1 MVNNKINVR
10 SKNKQNKQNKQKKT
24 VKKKSGN
31 KVMLSRSPSINKLL
45 DVTSL
50 VSNKPN
56 NINLCNSLLKLKVN
70 VNNKSRCL
78 NYNDKHVI
86 NFLLNNLKSSKRL
99 DPTRFIS
106 PKQIMSNCWFNTMFV
121 TFFFS
126 DKGRK
131 YFRFFRNLMITGK
144 KYDNTYISDT
154 KIRKLLFALNLFIEA
169 SYNQKNTSLFDNINY
184 LTNNL
189 NTNFFIKEI
198 YDNINKDN
206 LENSIPNIKDAG
218 NPLVYYKTIIKYL
231 KYDVLKILNLYIY
244 DKKNIIDLFN
254 YYVKNNNIPEIIVI
268 EDFESTS
275 VFEKGYTIK
284 LDDNIYNYSLDSI
297 IITNKDHFDENANS
311 HFVSLATINKKE
323 YKFDGSSYSKLSLF
337 NWKSLINKNKDWAF
351 KENPNYYPEKYN
363 FTKGY
368 KLMFYYRI

>member
-1 MVNNKINVR
+1 MVNNKINATL
-10 SKNKQNKQNKQKKT
+10 KNKQNKQKKT
-24 VKKKSGN
+24 DKKKSGN
-31 KVMLSRSPSINKLL
+31 KVILSRSPSINKLL

-56 NINLCNSLLKLKVN
+56 NINLCNNLFKLKVN

-99 DPTRFIS
+99 DPAHFIS

-169 SYNQKNTSLFDNINY
+169 SYNQKNTLLFDNINY

-244 DKKNIIDLFN
+244 NKKNIIDLFN
-254 YYVKNNNIPEIIVI
+254 YYLKNNNIPDIIVI

-275 VFEKGYTIK
+275 HFETGYTIK
-284 LDDNIYNYSLDSI
+284 LDQNIYNYSLDSI
-297 IITNKDHFDENANS
+297 IITNKDHFDKNANS

-337 NWKSLINKNKDWAF
+337 NWKSLINKNKDWTF

>member
-1 MVNNKINVR
+1 
-10 SKNKQNKQNKQKKT
+10 
-24 VKKKSGN
+24 
-31 KVMLSRSPSINKLL
+31 
-45 DVTSL
+45 
-50 VSNKPN
+50 
-56 NINLCNSLLKLKVN
+56 
-70 VNNKSRCL
+70 
-78 NYNDKHVI
+78 
-86 NFLLNNLKSSKRL
+86 
-99 DPTRFIS
+99 
-106 PKQIMSNCWFNTMFV
+106 MFV

-218 NPLVYYKTIIKYL
+218 NPLIYYKTIIKYL

-254 YYVKNNNIPEIIVI
+254 YYVKNNNIPDIIVI

-275 VFEKGYTIK
+275 HFETGYTIK
-284 LDDNIYNYSLDSI
+284 LDQNIYNYSLDSI
-297 IITNKDHFDENANS
+297 IITNKDHFDKNANS

-323 YKFDGSSYSKLSLF
+323 YKFDGSSYSKLALF